1 MCQENSHTHD
11 WVGSCPL
18 HGSWLVVL
26 PCECGLPPWS
36 TLWVCLVPCRSPMRQ
51 PSLSHGF
58 LVEHGRWELVCCI
71 LLMFYNT
78 DFWWRLAWFLTPLLF
93 YILATWHRVT
103 FPFHLHVLSQLVH
116 GTLYTRSN
124 VCSICT
130 LSFGC
135 AKMPLSLIWFHGTWC
150 IVFSHDPSNS
160 LRSSLYVGNHHWWS
174 RLRLV
179 LFFFCLSSSYQ
190 IWHDNHLQPDNK
202 FRVHNP
208 PPHTVT
214 QRDSNDCCVD
224 EVLH

>member
-1 MCQENSHTHD
+1 MARCPSLQMWIASLIHLVGLSESLSITDASAQFITWFSCRAWSVRANLLYSVEVPERWLLVKARLVFDSTSVLYSCNLTPSHLPVSPTCFIA
-11 WVGSCPL
+11 VGAWDPVHTFQCLLYL
-18 HGSWLVVL
+18 HFI
-26 PCECGLPPWS
+26 
-36 TLWVCLVPCRSPMRQ
+36 LWMRQ
-51 PSLSHGF
+51 NAS
-58 LVEHGRWELVCCI
+58 E
-71 LLMFYNT
+71 
-78 DFWWRLAWFLTPLLF
+78 
-93 YILATWHRVT
+93 
-103 FPFHLHVLSQLVH
+103 
-116 GTLYTRSN
+116 
-124 VCSICT
+124 
-130 LSFGC
+130 
-135 AKMPLSLIWFHGTWC
+135 SLIWFHGTWC